1 MKTKVIVVI
10 GPTAVGKT
18 ALGIDLAQR
27 YNGEIIS
34 GDSQQVYRE
43 LDIGT
48 AKASPEEQAVA
59 VHHLIDV
66 RDVNEGYSANDFWA
80 PSNSKFASEITSGRT
95 LEEIVCRKT
104 ESDSIIFAYRL
115 ASSNE
120 RKGFIL
126 SAS

>member
-34 GDSQQVYRE
+34 GDSQQVYRK

-48 AKASPEEQAVA
+48 AKLALKSR
-59 VHHLIDV
+59 LW
-66 RDVNEGYSANDFWA
+66 RF
-80 PSNSKFASEITSGRT
+80 IT
-95 LEEIVCRKT
+95 
-104 ESDSIIFAYRL
+104 
-115 ASSNE
+115 
-120 RKGFIL
+120 
-126 SAS
+126 